1 LPEEF
6 SVAATVAEVATVVRV
21 ATVVKGVMAAM
32 AVAAV
37 AAVAARMVGMVL
49 EMEMVMMVW
58 VPKMKLDMAPG
69 LVGVRVFK
77 SLHV

>member
-1 LPEEF
+1 LSEEF
-6 SVAATVAEVATVVRV
+6 SVAATVVRV

-32 AVAAV
+32 
-37 AAVAARMVGMVL
+37 AVAARMVGMVL

-69 LVGVRVFK
+69 LVSVRVFK

>member
-6 SVAATVAEVATVVRV
+6 SVAATV
-21 ATVVKGVMAAM
+21 VKGVMAAM
-32 AVAAV
+32 AV

-69 LVGVRVFK
+69 LVSVRVFK